1 MKVKGIIAIL
11 AIVGLLAFVAVS
23 VLGGSKERIAAT
35 GTGLRTP
42 KNGVQS
48 PEGDRYSVSPP
59 LGTKSVP
66 QQINYQGY
74 LANSSDSSAVTDTL
88 EIGFAIY
95 DQANGG
101 NLLWSETHS
110 QVPVIGGFFN
120 LFLGSVNSLPDT
132 IFTGQGLWLGTA
144 IGRGVLLPRKK
155 LASVP
160 YSFRSSGGEGSG
172 CWICSGNDCYFSK
185 SGNVGIGTTSPEAK
199 LEVNGT
205 IKGHGGFGT
214 GVWGT
219 GLLCGVY
226 GEGSVGIS
234 GKGYIGISAE
244 ADTSLS
250 EEAIAGY
257 FDGKVGIGTNSPNDK
272 LEVVGG
278 LRVDDYIRAR
288 DSGGLALKTD
298 EGSTRL
304 YVKDTGN
311 IGLGTTNPKNRL
323 DVEGAMVVGST
334 YSGSSTAPSN
344 GMLVQGK
351 VGIGTS
357 STGSHRLYVKS
368 SGSGVSGAT
377 ARIEND
383 DPDGIGLSV
392 DNTSSDLTLLLRQHG
407 GGDILRCDS
416 WTGGWDPVF
425 KVENDGKIVCSVLQ
439 LTGGSD
445 LSEQFDIKQDKVDA
459 KPGMVVCIDPE
470 HPGKLI
476 VSKKAYDRKVAGV
489 ISGAGGIEPGM
500 LMGQRGSKADG
511 AHPVAL
517 TGRVY
522 CWTDVSNGSIQPGDL
537 LTTSATPG
545 HAMKVTDYAQA
556 QGAILGK
563 AMNSLD
569 QGQGLVLV
577 LVSLQ

>member
-1 MKVKGIIAIL
+1 MKAKGIIAIL
-11 AIVGLLAFVAVS
+11 AIVGLFAFVAVS

-35 GTGLRTP
+35 STGLGTP

-48 PEGDRYSVSPP
+48 PVGNRYSVSPP

-66 QQINYQGY
+66 QQLNYQGY

-88 EIGFAIY
+88 EMSFAIY
-95 DQANGG
+95 DQPSDG
-101 NLLWSETHS
+101 NPLWSETHS
-110 QVPVIGGFFN
+110 QVTVIGGFFN
-120 LFLGSVNSLPDT
+120 LLLGSVNPLPDT
-132 IFTGQGLWLGTA
+132 LFTGQELWLETVVGHET
-144 IGRGVLLPRKK
+144 LLPRKK
-155 LASVP
+155 LVSVP
-160 YSFRSSGGEGSG
+160 YAFRSSEGDGSNCWTSSG
-172 CWICSGNDCYFSK
+172 KDCYFAK
-185 SGNVGIGTTSPEAK
+185 SGKVGIGTTNPDTK

-205 IKGHGGFGT
+205 IKGIGGLST

-219 GLLCGVY
+219 GLLSGVY
-226 GEGSVGIS
+226 GDGYVGVS
-234 GKGYIGISAE
+234 GKGYIGIYAR
-244 ADTSLS
+244 ADTAIS
-250 EEAIAGY
+250 EDAIAGY
-257 FDGKVGIGTNSPNDK
+257 FDGKVGIGTDAPNDK

-298 EGSTRL
+298 EGTTRL

-311 IGLGTTNPKNRL
+311 IGLGTSNPKNRL

-357 STGSHRLYVKS
+357 NPGSHKLYVKS
-368 SGSGVSGAT
+368 SGSGVAGAT
-377 ARIEND
+377 AWIEND
-383 DPDGIGLSV
+383 NADGIALGV
-392 DNTSSDLTLLLRQHG
+392 ENTSTDLTLLLSQHG
-407 GGDILRCDS
+407 DGDILRCDS
-416 WTGGWDPVF
+416 WTGGWHPVF
-425 KVENDGKIVCSVLQ
+425 TVENDGKTVCSVLQ

-445 LSEQFDIKQDKVDA
+445 LSEQFDIKIDEVEA

-470 HPGKLI
+470 DPGKLV
-476 VSKKAYDRKVAGV
+476 VSKKAYDHKVAGI

-500 LMGQRGSKADG
+500 LMGQKGSKANG
-511 AHPVAL
+511 AYPVAL

-522 CWTDVSNGSIQPGDL
+522 CWADASNGPIQPGDL

-545 HAMKVTDYAQA
+545 HAMKVTDYAKA
-556 QGAILGK
+556 QGAIIGK
-563 AMNSLD
+563 AMSSLD
-569 QGQGLVLV
+569 QGRGLVLV